1 MSEQSLNIQYVP
13 VRDLKAAT
21 YNPRKWDKA
30 AKEKLTES
38 IKRFGFVDPVIVNG
52 APERR
57 NTVIGGHMRLV
68 IAKELGMTEVPVVYV
83 NIPEIEK
90 EKELNL
96 RLNRNTGEFDYE
108 LLKAFDVNLLLD
120 VGFDDRDLASIWA
133 DIGSLDD
140 NSAPKA
146 EPSHEE
152 PTTKLGDLFQLG
164 EHRLICGDSTDAA
177 VIAKLMD
184 SDRSDVVYMDPPY
197 NISLDYGDGISTKGK
212 YPGNVND
219 SLSDDEYRT
228 FINKALENA
237 LTVTKPD
244 AHVFYWCDQKYVGM
258 FQETLAKHG
267 VRNKRVCLWIKN
279 NFNMTPQVAFNKA
292 YEPCVY
298 GTRGKPYINP
308 DVANL
313 NEILNQNIDAGN
325 RTHDDIVDLFDIW
338 LAKRDPADEYV
349 HPTQKPLSLHEKPFK
364 RCTKPGDI
372 ILDLFGGSGSTLL
385 AAEQM
390 HRRARL
396 CEMNP
401 AFCDVIIRRFEE
413 MTGKK
418 AVKIEA

>member
-13 VRDLKAAT
+13 VGDLKAAT

-38 IKRFGFVDPVIVNG
+38 ILRFGFVDPVIVNG
-52 APERR
+52 APGRK
-57 NTVIGGHMRLV
+57 NTVIGGHMRLI
-68 IAKELGMTEVPVVYV
+68 IARDLGMTEVPVVYV
-83 NIPEIEK
+83 NIPEIER

-108 LLKAFDVNLLLD
+108 LLKEFDINLLLD

-140 NSAPKA
+140 STVPK
-146 EPSHEE
+146 EELSHEE
-152 PTTKLGDLFQLG
+152 PTTKLGDLFQLD

-177 VIAKLMD
+177 VTAKLM
-184 SDRSDVVYMDPPY
+184 SDDRADVLYMDPPY
-197 NISLDYGDGISTKGK
+197 NIALDYGDGISTKGK

-219 SLSDDEYRT
+219 SLSDEEYQA
-228 FINKALENA
+228 FVAKALENA
-237 LTVTKPD
+237 LSVTKSD

-258 FQETLAKHG
+258 FQGTLTKQG
-267 VRNKRVCLWIKN
+267 IQNKRICLWIKN
-279 NFNMTPQVAFNKA
+279 NFNMTPQIAFNKA
-292 YEPCVY
+292 YEPCIY

-313 NEILNQNIDAGN
+313 NEILNQSIDAGN

-418 AVKIEA
+418 ALKLNT